1 LEYVKK
7 SDGIRKMKLKKEYI
21 ILALIII
28 GISVYLY
35 MRKTD
40 RTLYQIPDIPK
51 VAKKDLTKLRIKKDD
66 TSIVLNKKDNSWFI
80 EPENYP
86 ADADKVG
93 YMLDTIEDLTLT
105 ALVSESKNYN
115 RYELNDE
122 TKINVQA
129 WNNDDLKRNFD
140 VGKTAASFRHTFVK
154 LADDERVF
162 HAEGNF
168 RSKFDTTTDMLRD
181 KRVLAFKPE
190 EILEFQIAKDQQT
203 VSFIKAQVSAGD
215 ESTETGQSQPSASAD
230 LSDKWQTADGRSC
243 NENIV
248 KQLLNTLSNL
258 RCEKYIDDRKKEDFT
273 SALFTL
279 QLKGLQEY
287 NLSVFPK
294 INQSDSDYPAISS
307 GNDYAFFLSDS
318 QANRIMK
325 DPSEI
330 LKKQLK
336 DEATSESEAPE
347 TPSQKQ

>member
-1 LEYVKK
+1 
-7 SDGIRKMKLKKEYI
+7 
-21 ILALIII
+21 
-28 GISVYLY
+28 
-35 MRKTD
+35 
-40 RTLYQIPDIPK
+40 
-51 VAKKDLTKLRIKKDD
+51 
-66 TSIVLNKKDNSWFI
+66 
-80 EPENYP
+80 
-86 ADADKVG
+86 
-93 YMLDTIEDLTLT
+93 
-105 ALVSESKNYN
+105 
-115 RYELNDE
+115 
-122 TKINVQA
+122 
-129 WNNDDLKRNFD
+129 
-140 VGKTAASFRHTFVK
+140 
-154 LADDERVF
+154 
-162 HAEGNF
+162 
-168 RSKFDTTTDMLRD
+168 
-181 KRVLAFKPE
+181 
-190 EILEFQIAKDQQT
+190 
-203 VSFIKAQVSAGD
+203 
-215 ESTETGQSQPSASAD
+215 
-230 LSDKWQTADGRSC
+230 